1 MNEKKLEIVLASP
14 RGFCAGVDRAI
25 LIVEKALQK
34 KEAAFIWD
42 TAAEV
47 FWKSG
52 KTDAA
57 KNAAQNALLLAEKG
71 EGTSNHHG
79 IEYYHRQLKKFS
91 ETVFAP

>member
-1 MNEKKLEIVLASP
+1 MSQVHEKDEYLLNESIRL
-14 RGFCAGVDRAI
+14 
-25 LIVEKALQK
+25 VEKALQK

-47 FWKSG
+47 YWKSG

-71 EGTSNHHG
+71 EGISNHQG
-79 IEYYHRQLKKFS
+79 IGYYHRQLKKFS
-91 ETVFAP
+91 ETVFTP

>member
-1 MNEKKLEIVLASP
+1 MKRMST
-14 RGFCAGVDRAI
+14 F
-25 LIVEKALQK
+25 LQK
-34 KEAAFIWD
+34 ASSLSKKPSKKKAAFIWD

-47 FWKSG
+47 YWKPG

-71 EGTSNHHG
+71 EGTNHQD

>member
-1 MNEKKLEIVLASP
+1 MRKASTLSKKPS
-14 RGFCAGVDRAI
+14 
-25 LIVEKALQK
+25 KK

-47 FWKSG
+47 YWKSG

-57 KNAAQNALLLAEKG
+57 KNAAQNALLLAENV
-71 EGTSNHHG
+71 EGISNHQG

>member
-1 MNEKKLEIVLASP
+1 MKRMNT
-14 RGFCAGVDRAI
+14 F
-25 LIVEKALQK
+25 LQK
-34 KEAAFIWD
+34 ASSLWKKPSKKKETAFIWD

-47 FWKSG
+47 YWKSG

-71 EGTSNHHG
+71 KGISNHQG